1 MPSRPS
7 LKSVEALCGAA
18 MKQQLH
24 DTLESLAVSSTSKRM
39 PAPEEFVRHYAGA
52 SQALI
57 ASRESGEP
65 MGWSIWKSIGD
76 RPDKLDYAARRFAIA
91 TSLDGRVLP
100 RKRRVRR
107 FGPSV
112 MK

>member
-1 MPSRPS
+1 
-7 LKSVEALCGAA
+7 

>member
-7 LKSVEALCGAA
+7 LKSVEALCSAA

-24 DTLESLAVSSTSKRM
+24 DTLESLAVSSISKRM
-39 PAPEEFVRHYAGA
+39 RTPEEFISHHAA
-52 SQALI
+52 ATQALI

-65 MGWSIWKSIGD
+65 LGWSIWKSIGD
-76 RPDKLDYAARRFAIA
+76 HPAKLDYAARRFAIA

-100 RKRRVRR
+100 RKRGIRR
-107 FGPSV
+107 FGPAV